1 MEEYGASEASEIL
14 DPSQL
19 DVVSNLSRFSNRH
32 EHLSFKERE
41 DPFPETSDEQFLCD
55 NSSPTMVLEK
65 YFGPDPTRGWEK
77 LSQRTDTSSEE
88 NCKEVQCI
96 ETEVN
101 RQNLNFSET
110 PLSSG
115 KGELYPEAESF
126 VKVTEDETNMDRNV
140 ELDSME
146 QSTCSSVTEMS
157 NSSST
162 DDLSSTSCK
171 EIRMTVPISPR
182 SQIPE
187 ADENMPSTEVEK
199 ANLKGQ
205 EDGDKKLFE
214 LEPDTNLKKE
224 KSLENKSTDEKNL
237 KDEMVKL
244 KSNDKQ
250 FQNDLESSTDEMV
263 KLKSNDKQFQ
273 NDLVSVF
280 LPRNT
285 YIVNVCLQEFF
296 FFPS

>member
-115 KGELYPEAESF
+115 KGEMYPEA
-126 VKVTEDETNMDRNV
+126 EDETNMDRNV

-280 LPRNT
+280 LPCNT
-285 YIVNVCLQEFF
+285 YIVNVCLQEYIF